1 MGGWV
6 VANAVIVG
14 GIRSPFVR
22 AGDKLRFT
30 PTQELGR
37 MVTQELLFRYDVKPE
52 SVDELICGN
61 VGTPPDA
68 TNVGRVISLLS
79 GIPKDVIAHTI
90 SRNCASGMDSV
101 TQAVEHVESGR
112 FKKVIALGVESMSSA
127 PLLFPKQ
134 MSEKLLATTKAKT
147 TMQKV
152 KAMANLRPGDF
163 APQIGLVMGLTDPVS
178 GLIMGKTAE
187 KIARRFGISREEQDE
202 FAMHSHL
209 KAVAAQEAGRHAR
222 ETMTIYPQPKLE
234 PISQDIG
241 PRKGQSMESLGKMK
255 PYFDPKYGT
264 VTVANACM
272 ITDGACALLIME
284 EEQAK
289 AEGYKPLGRIRSFA
303 YAGCDPSTM
312 GLGPVYA
319 TAKALDRAGMKLS
332 DIQLAEIN
340 EAFAA
345 QVIGCLR
352 GFESKKFAEE
362 ELNRSDALGELSPEV
377 LNVNGG
383 AIALG
388 HPVGATGNRITL
400 TLLHEMERRNLQT
413 GLATLCVGGGL
424 GGAVIVERN

>member
-1 MGGWV
+1 M
-6 VANAVIVG
+6 ANAVIVG

-152 KAMANLRPGDF
+152 KAMSNLRPGDF

-187 KIARRFGISREEQDE
+187 KIARKFGISRDEQDE

-234 PISQDIG
+234 PITQDIG

-319 TAKALDRAGMKLS
+319 TAKALDQAGMKLS

-362 ELNRSDALGELSPEV
+362 ELGRSEAMGDLSPEI

>member
-1 MGGWV
+1 M
-6 VANAVIVG
+6 ANAVIVG